1 MLLKYKDKAYN
12 DASTVDK
19 LRHKQTMLKFYRK
32 HIKLVIWL
40 IVLAFVAWGAGT
52 ISVSKELAS
61 PYIGSVNGE
70 KISHKEF
77 LMTLRYYEL
86 LSRARTAESEKTE
99 SEPLPYDQLRSLTW
113 QTIAISREAKRL
125 GVRVSDEEVRNQVER
140 LFSAG
145 GQFNE
150 AFYQNW
156 IEKNFRGRAR
166 EFEEATRKHITVQ
179 KTHQKILE
187 GIPESERE
195 TRWIKWLRPLMNR
208 VQIKDQS

>member
-1 MLLKYKDKAYN
+1 
-12 DASTVDK
+12 
-19 LRHKQTMLKFYRK
+19 MLKFYRK

-86 LSRARTAESEKTE
+86 LSRARTVESEKTE
-99 SEPLPYDQLRSLTW
+99 HAKATDLPQKSEPLPYDQLRSLTW

-125 GVRVSDEEVRNQVER
+125 GVRVSDEEVRNQVEQ

-195 TRWIKWLRPLMNR
+195 TRWIEWLQPLMNH
-208 VQIKDQS
+208 VQIKDQP